1 MNIRDIY
8 IYICISMELI
18 RVSIIEG
25 LIRQERKRVLIRS
38 PFAIKFPRIDV
49 TEISFGNF
57 ISFTPVSF
65 LAPVFVDSYYVF
77 LARRIVF
84 AKLTFPSAEG
94 TKRNQEGKINRP
106 YPFNAVCQQGQAT
119 LSAPVPAFITFQ
131 YSEVGLI
138 VLRIQK
144 EGEKERERE
153 IGICRKCFL
162 DNLL

>member
-1 MNIRDIY
+1 
-8 IYICISMELI
+8 MELI

-84 AKLTFPSAEG
+84 VKLTFPSAEG

-106 YPFNAVCQQGQAT
+106 YPFNAVY
-119 LSAPVPAFITFQ
+119 PARAGDAFRSGTGFYYVSIFRGWFNRITD
-131 YSEVGLI
+131 SEGG
-138 VLRIQK
+138 R
-144 EGEKERERE
+144 ERERE
-153 IGICRKCFL
+153 R
-162 DNLL
+162 DRNL